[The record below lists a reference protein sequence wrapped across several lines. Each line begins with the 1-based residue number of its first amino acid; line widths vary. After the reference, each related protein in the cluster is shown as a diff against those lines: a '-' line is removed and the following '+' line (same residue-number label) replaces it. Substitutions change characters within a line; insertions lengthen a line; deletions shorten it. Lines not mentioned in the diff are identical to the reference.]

1 MSEAT
6 PSATAGATI
15 TPASISVPVPPAAV
29 PPTTDSHP
37 PAKPEAAKPADAQ
50 KDAQGQENVDG
61 KNDEQPRG
69 DDGKFKPKPTAAER
83 KGRLQGDIDRL
94 TAEKRQLE
102 RDVLTKSDEVKR
114 LAKQLSEQ
122 TQNDDPNDH
131 AAATRRA
138 VKEERLEQVGES
150 YKQAVA
156 DLNAK
161 RVQTFESKIEDAR
174 ERIPDLDAALQDFM
188 RLPVSEAA
196 ADLIAESEKS
206 AEIAYFLA
214 KNPNEAHRI
223 ARLPNHLQGAEIA
236 RIEAKVST
244 APAARKT
251 SNAPP
256 PPPMIN
262 GTSSP
267 ASKTPAEMSVDEMKT
282 LLYAR

>member
-29 PPTTDSHP
+29 PPTTDANP
-37 PAKPEAAKPADAQ
+37 PAKTEAAKPADAQ
-50 KDAQGQENVDG
+50 KDAQGLENVDG

-69 DDGKFKPKPTAAER
+69 DDGKFKSKPTAAER

-102 RDVLTKSDEVKR
+102 RDVQTKRDEAQR
-114 LAKQLSEQ
+114 IARQLAEQ
-122 TQNDDPNDH
+122 KDDPNDH

-161 RVQTFESKIEDAR
+161 RAQTFESKIEDAR
-174 ERIPDLDAALQDFM
+174 ERIPDLEIALKDFM

-196 ADLIAESEKS
+196 ADLIAESDRT

-236 RIEAKVST
+236 RIEAKVSS